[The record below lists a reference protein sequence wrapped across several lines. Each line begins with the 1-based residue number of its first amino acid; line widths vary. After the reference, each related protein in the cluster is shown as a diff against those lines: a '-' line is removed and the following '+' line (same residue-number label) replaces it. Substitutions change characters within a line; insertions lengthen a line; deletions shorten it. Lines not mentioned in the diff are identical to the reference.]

1 MGISYTH
8 LYGAT
13 HASFKGTAA
22 MSGMLLVKGNKQLS
36 GLRCFGY
43 MQRDNDRA
51 GSRPGEGPLWQSGWC
66 TVFFIDKV
74 LNLIM

>member
-43 MQRDNDRA
+43 MQRDNHLS
-51 GSRPGEGPLWQSGWC
+51 GIRPEKAPIWQSG
-66 TVFFIDKV
+66 
-74 LNLIM
+74 

>member
-22 MSGMLLVKGNKQLS
+22 MSGMLLVKVNKQLF

-43 MQRDNDRA
+43 MQRDNDLP
-51 GSRPGEGPLWQSGWC
+51 GIRPENGPIWQSG
-66 TVFFIDKV
+66 
-74 LNLIM
+74 